1 MYVQRGKE
9 SEIPLDRYFGGSTGV
24 LLKAEATP
32 EAKDRLGIG
41 TLAVRNGKLVVACSK
56 TGVAT
61 VRLSTQIGQTSV
73 SREIA
78 LIVRERVAANNGW
91 L

>member
-1 MYVQRGKE
+1 MARAK
-9 SEIPLDRYFGGSTGV
+9 SPPDLDRRSN
-24 LLKAEATP
+24 AIAR
-32 EAKDRLGIG
+32 AKDRLGIG

-61 VRLSTQIGQTSV
+61 VCLSTQIGQTSV